1 MEGIL
6 ALDPA
11 GPIFSS
17 NSENSIHAPLGN
29 KLWKTDAKAVQA
41 LHTNVKGSF
50 HLGYDGDLG
59 SVDFYLNDATTQ
71 PGCYDMYCSHSYGQQ
86 LLISLNAAY
95 SEIGYRNDNEM
106 HCHNSKL
113 VILLIRIS
121 LTSPSALL
129 LQGVPSARGLGW
141 VDLDFEYSTV
151 CPILP
156 WADGSLAEVA
166 GQLGKPGPR
175 ANGTPCTILLKKSQ
189 KSVQLTKGWL
199 FPCSLCP
206 VSVQNM
212 LILPTWE
219 PETIFCAHG
228 LNVTV
233 QASMGPFSTDRIFCP
248 LSTSHRW
255 MAASSELEA

>member
-156 WADGSLAEVA
+156 GLMGIWQKWQGSWARWWNTQIKVNPTQVHEQMGIPVEMPP
-166 GQLGKPGPR
+166 K
-175 ANGTPCTILLKKSQ
+175 
-189 KSVQLTKGWL
+189 TKGQ
-199 FPCSLCP
+199 F
-206 VSVQNM
+206 
-212 LILPTWE
+212 
-219 PETIFCAHG
+219 
-228 LNVTV
+228 
-233 QASMGPFSTDRIFCP
+233 
-248 LSTSHRW
+248 
-255 MAASSELEA
+255 